1 MKEEKDEFDEM
12 AEGKSGLSDSAKK
25 FKQTKIS
32 FSKAS
37 KPKAKVPWTDDEDG
51 SGMKSHVFLLF
62 EINLFVQ
69 ARLRSLRRRQPRSRL
84 FPVRSRA
91 PGPQPAR

>member
-1 MKEEKDEFDEM
+1 M
-12 AEGKSGLSDSAKK
+12 ASAKK

-51 SGMKSHVFLLF
+51 SGMKSHVSGQIARGVSPRFIGVLARFLS
-62 EINLFVQ
+62 EQ
-69 ARLRSLRRRQPRSRL
+69 Y
-84 FPVRSRA
+84 
-91 PGPQPAR
+91 